1 MSSLSKAKIEIHDYN
16 EDHMAWN
23 KCVSLHELLYYICVS
38 RLLQVSVCMYM
49 QYLKSHHK
57 VALESWLKILHIMSI
72 SIPFDYE

>member
-23 KCVSLHELLYYICVS
+23 KGVSLHELLYYICVS
-38 RLLQVSVCMYM
+38 RLLQVSLCMYM

-57 VALESWLKILHIMSI
+57 VALESWLKNIAYHV
-72 SIPFDYE
+72 Y

>member
-23 KCVSLHELLYYICVS
+23 RGVSLHELLYYIFVS
-38 RLLQVSVCMYM
+38 RLLHASVCMYM

-57 VALESWLKILHIMSI
+57 VALVVTIKESLDI
-72 SIPFDYE
+72 